1 MKKLFFLL
9 LVSLLY
15 AQSNITWTDITSN
28 YSTLPAGVKL
38 YKGTR
43 SSSLL
48 VCYYLDVDMN
58 NKNIAVRPYIIKD
71 GVKKGITTFTSSVG
85 AYAAINGGYF
95 GGSDS
100 YSACIYPGEVKA
112 QNVASVT
119 RDGKIFPVSR
129 AFFGIK
135 SNRKSACEWI
145 YHFGSTLN
153 DVWKLNQPTNN
164 PSSSAGT
171 PAPTPTKA
179 DGKLFDSLFVGI
191 GGGPMLIKNGQINI
205 TYNQEVFWGS
215 GVSRTVQDP
224 RTAVGYT
231 ANNHIILFVA
241 DGRSNL
247 SYGLTLDE
255 LASVMKEL
263 GCVEAINLDGGGST
277 QMAVKNQLINAPSDG
292 TERGLVTIL
301 AVTHADSA
309 KFPKQYTW
317 EEIID
322 NDKNDPRFQLVGSW
336 ITTANSGY
344 YGTTVAN
351 IKSAGD
357 GSSYAQYNV
366 SPPQNGNYDVFGWW
380 VASTNRSKKT
390 PYIIYHNNKY
400 DTVYADQTLNNGMWV
415 KLGTF
420 YFNNQPGQFIKIS
433 DKAPN
438 STGLYVV
445 ADAVRIAT
453 YDEIVSVENNNL
465 SNKNYIIFK
474 NYPNPFNP
482 TTKIYFNLPYN
493 SNIELNIYNIL
504 GIKVA
509 TIANGHKKAGEY
521 YFDFD
526 ASNLPAG
533 LYLAQLKTDFSSHT
547 IKMQLVK

>member
-1 MKKLFFLL
+1 MKRIIFLIL
-9 LVSLLY
+9 SGIIL
-15 AQSNITWTDITSN
+15 AQSNINWQDVTSS
-28 YSTLPAGVKL
+28 YPGLPQGVKL
-38 YKGTR
+38 FKGTR
-43 SSSLL
+43 SNPLL
-48 VCYYLDVDMN
+48 VCYYLDIDMN

-71 GVKKGITTFTSSVG
+71 GVKKGITSFTTSVG

-95 GGSDS
+95 GGSES

-112 QNVASVT
+112 QNIAAVT
-119 RDGKIFPVSR
+119 RDGKTFPVSR

-135 SNRKSACEWI
+135 TNRKSACEWI
-145 YHFGSTLN
+145 YHFGSTIN

-164 PSSSAGT
+164 PSSSSGT
-171 PAPTPTKA
+171 PAPVPTKS
-179 DGKLFDSLFVGI
+179 DGKKFDSLFVGI
-191 GGGPMLIKNGQINI
+191 GGGPMLIKNDQINI
-205 TYNQEVFWGS
+205 TYDQEVFWGS
-215 GVSRTVQDP
+215 GVGKTNQDP

-231 ANNHIILFVA
+231 NDNHVIMFVA

-247 SYGLTLDE
+247 SYGVSMDE
-255 LASVMKEL
+255 LAAIMKNL

-277 QMAVKNQLINAPSDG
+277 QMAVGNQVINDPSDG
-292 TERGLVTIL
+292 TERPLVTIL

-322 NDKNDPRFQLVGSW
+322 NDKIDTRFELVGSW

-351 IKSAGD
+351 IKTAGD
-357 GSSYAQYNV
+357 GSAYAKYAVN
-366 SPPQNGNYDVFGWW
+366 PPQAGNYDVFGWW
-380 VASTNRSKKT
+380 VASSNRSKKT
-390 PYIIYHNNKY
+390 PYIIFHNNKY
-400 DTVYADQTLNNGMWV
+400 DTVYVDQTVNNGMWV

-420 YFNNQPGQFIKIS
+420 DFSNEQGQYIKIS

-453 YDEIVSVENNNL
+453 FDDIVSVELQNKI
-465 SNKNYIIFK
+465 NKNYIIFK

-482 TTKIYFNLPYN
+482 STKLYYKIPENMN
-493 SNIELNIYNIL
+493 VNISVYNIL
-504 GIKVA
+504 GNKIA
-509 TIANGHKKAGEY
+509 TLKDGFTKAGEY
-521 YFDFD
+521 TVDFN
-526 ASNLPAG
+526 AENLPAG
-533 LYLAQLKTDFSSHT
+533 IYFAILKTQNNLKT
-547 IKMQLVK
+547 IKMQLIK